1 MVDHCNK
8 CGMPLFYL
16 ELEVVGIAYGQGIME
31 VKARMT
37 CWFCDHQMSKIIE
50 RYETKLKM
58 R

>member
-1 MVDHCNK
+1 
-8 CGMPLFYL
+8 MPLFYL